1 MIRALPKDV
10 VERIAAGE
18 IVERPGSVVKELI
31 ENALDAG
38 ATRVDVRVDKGG
50 RESIEIADDGAGITR
65 DDLPLAFAAH
75 ATSKLED
82 VDDLLHIASF
92 GFRGE
97 ALATIGA
104 VSRARIVTR
113 ARGSA
118 DGYAIGCEGGI
129 VGDVEPAASPSG
141 TRVTVRQLFFNT
153 PARLKFLKS
162 DPAEAARCL
171 DHVIAAAL
179 PADGVAF
186 TCALDGRNVL
196 SIPAAATRR
205 ERIAAAHGDE
215 LARELIEVHRSLD
228 GLHVDAFLAPP
239 RLAKAR
245 SVHQEAFLN
254 GRPIV
259 DAGVRAVVKQAYREF
274 LAPQLQ
280 PAWFVFLGL
289 DPADVDV
296 NVHPAKREVR
306 FREAQR
312 VLRALHHVVLDA
324 LRGADL
330 SGRADGHEPWRP
342 TLPSQPYAAPPWTVA
357 GAPTPTIVRTFD
369 EVTASSG
376 PSSASSAAAEPGLAS
391 AHVRETAPL
400 FAEARPP
407 VPAVPEIAPGRFVR
421 AFDTYIVAPS
431 GEDLILI
438 DQHALHE
445 RVLFEELRRDVLAG
459 VVKRQRLLLPQMVE
473 VGRSRMARFDDV
485 SNAAERLGLELT
497 AFSPSTVAVHALPA
511 LLKRAHAAD
520 LVEAVFDEARPLDA
534 ALARDQRDLEERLHS
549 LACRGAVKAGDV
561 LHDDEVMALLD
572 AASRLP
578 EAKACPHGRPTCV
591 KLPRGDL
598 DRWFKRTGF

>member
-1 MIRALPKDV
+1 MIKALPKDV

-18 IVERPGSVVKELI
+18 VVERPGSVVKELV

-50 RESIEIADDGAGITR
+50 REAIEVADDGGGITR
-65 DDLPLAFAAH
+65 GDLPLAFAAH

-104 VSRARIVTR
+104 VSRSRIVTR

-118 DGYAIGCEGGI
+118 DGYAIQCEGGLL
-129 VGDVEPAASPSG
+129 GAPEPSASPQG
-141 TRVTVRQLFFNT
+141 TRVTVKQLFFNT

-186 TCALDGRNVL
+186 TCALDGRSVL
-196 SIPAAATRR
+196 TIPAAATRR
-205 ERIAAAHGDE
+205 ERIAAAYGEE
-215 LARELIEVHRSLD
+215 LARELIEVHRSVD

-254 GRPIV
+254 GRPIT

-330 SGRADGHEPWRP
+330 TARADGAPGFAP
-342 TLPSQPYAAPPWTVA
+342 TMPSQPYRTLPRADERT
-357 GAPTPTIVRTFD
+357 PTETIVRTFAT
-369 EVTASSG
+369 TAGASTHADT
-376 PSSASSAAAEPGLAS
+376 SAEAPRV
-391 AHVRETAPL
+391 HETAPL
-400 FAEARPP
+400 FQDDRPP
-407 VPAVPEIAPGRFVR
+407 LPAVPEIAPGRFVR

-431 GEDLILI
+431 GDDLILI

-459 VVKRQRLLLPQMVE
+459 AVKRQRLLLPQMVE

-485 SNAAERLGLELT
+485 AASADRLGLELT

-511 LLKRAHAAD
+511 LLARARVGD
-520 LVEAVFDEARPLDA
+520 LVEAVFDEARPLDV
-534 ALARDQRDLEERLHS
+534 ALRRDQRDLEERLHS
-549 LACRGAVKAGDV
+549 LACRGAVKSGDV

-591 KLPRGDL
+591 KIPRGDL

>member
-1 MIRALPKDV
+1 MIRALPKNV

-18 IVERPGSVVKELI
+18 VIERPGSVVKELV

-50 RESIEIADDGAGITR
+50 REQIEVADDGAGITR
-65 DDLPLAFAAH
+65 GDLPLAFAAH

-104 VSRARIVTR
+104 VSRARIVSR
-113 ARGSA
+113 ARGCV
-118 DGYAIGCEGGI
+118 DGYAIGCEGGV
-129 VGDVEPAASPSG
+129 VGDAEPAASPFG

-171 DHVIAAAL
+171 DHVIAAAI

-186 TCALDGRNVL
+186 TCALDGRSVLNV
-196 SIPAAATRR
+196 PAAATRR
-205 ERIAAAHGDE
+205 ERIAAAYGDT
-215 LARELIEVHRSLD
+215 LARELIEVHRTLD

-245 SVHQEAFLN
+245 SVHQDAFLN
-254 GRPIV
+254 GRPIT

-306 FREAQR
+306 FRESQR

-330 SGRADGHEPWRP
+330 SARTDGAGAWTPS
-342 TLPSQPYAAPPWTVA
+342 LPSRPFVAPPRAEASPRTE
-357 GAPTPTIVRTFD
+357 TIVRTFG
-369 EVTASSG
+369 TAEA
-376 PSSASSAAAEPGLAS
+376 PTPASERSPPGEC
-391 AHVRETAPL
+391 VREVAPL
-400 FAEARPP
+400 FPEDRPA

-431 GEDLILI
+431 GEDLVLI

-459 VVKRQRLLLPQMVE
+459 AVKRQRLLLPQMVE
-473 VGRSRMARFDDV
+473 VGRSRMARFDEV
-485 SNAAERLGLELT
+485 AASADRLGLELT

-511 LLKRAHAAD
+511 LLARARVGD
-520 LVEAVFDEARPLDA
+520 LVEAVFDESRPLDA
-534 ALARDQRDLEERLHS
+534 ALHRDQRELEERLHT

-578 EAKACPHGRPTCV
+578 EAKACPHGRPTSV
-591 KLPRGDL
+591 KIPRGDL